1 MTVNVAYTHFTLHFA
16 CRSRIMS
23 TDIPIAEMQIPVTR
37 VFDVVLE
44 PLTHPELGEIRIERE
59 LFAIG
64 RAETPFATARAD
76 IVADLSRRH
85 AKIFFEQGAAYV
97 ADLHSKNG
105 TTVDG
110 EDVRA
115 MPRRLRDGDELR
127 LAGVLAFRVR
137 IESRA
142 RQASANE
149 TATIAVTL
157 KPERDDLGLETI
169 VVTSFPFLVSKT
181 DQTFARY
188 RDAFPHQV
196 NYLSRRHAMFFVAD
210 GEVFL
215 EDLGSTNG
223 TFIDGKRLDEG
234 AVAIGDGG
242 RIAFGGN
249 HFVYRVGIARG
260 SAAEPTVTQ
269 ARMRPEA
276 AAPASLATPAPAPT
290 SSPSQEMT
298 RPPQPAAQTNAPLA
312 ADDAKRAAAQID
324 AADASAP
331 AASPPQPLADVEDRT
346 TFIAAPHSFLDIY
359 CIDAASPDEDEVNPE
374 ANSQTVEPVR
384 RTQRREAGRFARFV
398 SELSVA
404 LGGSGE
410 VDTRRVSRWASVTLA
425 LLVVLAAI
433 LYLRGAS
440 EREMQS
446 LLASGRFAQASQF
459 ADGYL
464 AQHPSDARFRAAG
477 TEAAMKWLVPPWL
490 AALGGHDFARAR
502 ANVAAMTALTR
513 HNPDISPLA
522 RMIGWIGDLDAYWAA
537 RGGADAPIRIY
548 RDEPVIKS
556 LIERWDDDVN
566 AHQRELDQIVS
577 YVPAFGDTYAD
588 ALSHLRQLDS
598 DESVYV
604 AALDRLKTAI
614 EAALNDARDDPLQ
627 ALSTMLDDYGE
638 RYRRLAGLDD
648 VRADLTRYRQI
659 EAEARAG
666 HAQAVADALRSA
678 RFATPQ
684 FQAHAA
690 GLTKLAAASQ
700 GSAP

>member
-1 MTVNVAYTHFTLHFA
+1 MTVNVAYTLFTLHFA

-23 TDIPIAEMQIPVTR
+23 TDIPIAEMQTPVTR

-85 AKIFFEQGAAYV
+85 AKIFFEHGAAYV
-97 ADLHSKNG
+97 ADLDSKNG
-105 TTVDG
+105 TTVNG

-137 IESRA
+137 IEPRA

-234 AVAIGDGG
+234 AVAIGEGG

-269 ARMRPEA
+269 ARMQPEA
-276 AAPASLATPAPAPT
+276 AASASPATPAPT
-290 SSPSQEMT
+290 STPSQEMT
-298 RPPQPAAQTNAPLA
+298 RPPQPAAQTNAALA
-312 ADDAKRAAAQID
+312 ADDAKPAAGQID
-324 AADASAP
+324 AAYASAP
-331 AASPPQPLADVEDRT
+331 ATPPPQPLADVEDRT

-374 ANSQTVEPVR
+374 AGSQTVEPIR
-384 RTQRREAGRFARFV
+384 RTQHRGAGRFARFV

-410 VDTRRVSRWASVTLA
+410 VDMRRVSRWASVTLA
-425 LLVVLAAI
+425 LLVVLAAT
-433 LYLRGAS
+433 LYLRGAP

-446 LLASGRFAQASQF
+446 LLASGRFEQASQL

-464 AQHPSDARFRAAG
+464 GQHPSDARFRAAG

-490 AALGGHDFARAR
+490 AALRGHDFARAR
-502 ANVAAMTALTR
+502 SNVAFMTALTH
-513 HNPDISPLA
+513 HNPDIAPLA

-548 RDEPVIKS
+548 HDESVIKS
-556 LIERWDDDVN
+556 LIERWNDDVN

-588 ALSHLRQLDS
+588 ALSHLRQLES

-627 ALSTMLDDYGE
+627 ALSAMLDDYGE
-638 RYRRLAGLDD
+638 RYRRLAGLDV

-659 EAEARAG
+659 KAEARAG

-690 GLTKLAAASQ
+690 GLTKLAATSQ